1 MILWEKGEV
10 LRIREETE
18 TLQRLVVRTEPGEE
32 ACAIH
37 YPCFLGRAEPGDG
50 VWLNVT
56 AVRMGLGTGGE
67 HFVAGW
73 TAKPPQSP
81 PPAGHIM
88 KLRYT
93 PWQIA
98 LSTGEEEGNP
108 YREAVTER
116 NALDGW
122 PVLLGELHSMLP
134 VVVTVWRQQRLING
148 RRPRIVYVMTDG
160 GALPL
165 ALSQHV
171 QQLQALGWLDGV
183 VTAGHAFGG
192 EIEAVNL
199 HSALLLARYALQG
212 DLVFVSMGPGIVGT
226 GTPFGFSG
234 VEQGEA
240 VNTVTALKGLPVFI
254 PRMQSVD
261 RRSRH
266 RGVSHHTVTN
276 LERVAVAPAEVPL
289 PEPLDSDVQLQM
301 RKISRRHCP
310 VVVPISPRE
319 TEAILATYPYGLT
332 SMGRRVAEDPLFF
345 RTICAGAI
353 HAWRRWREWIEEEPT
368 FHNGKNTNET
378 RSSW

>member
-1 MILWEKGEV
+1 
-10 LRIREETE
+10 
-18 TLQRLVVRTEPGEE
+18 
-32 ACAIH
+32 
-37 YPCFLGRAEPGDG
+37 
-50 VWLNVT
+50 
-56 AVRMGLGTGGE
+56 
-67 HFVAGW
+67 
-73 TAKPPQSP
+73 
-81 PPAGHIM
+81 
-88 KLRYT
+88 
-93 PWQIA
+93 
-98 LSTGEEEGNP
+98 
-108 YREAVTER
+108 
-116 NALDGW
+116 
-122 PVLLGELHSMLP
+122 
-134 VVVTVWRQQRLING
+134 
-148 RRPRIVYVMTDG
+148 
-160 GALPL
+160 
-165 ALSQHV
+165 
-171 QQLQALGWLDGV
+171 
-183 VTAGHAFGG
+183 
-192 EIEAVNL
+192 
-199 HSALLLARYALQG
+199 
-212 DLVFVSMGPGIVGT
+212 
-226 GTPFGFSG
+226 

-276 LERVAVAPAEVPL
+276 LARVAVAPAEVPL